1 MPVIEVKNLNV
12 TYRVLMNKSGSL
24 KELFRDAVKGKA
36 RVVDYVAIHDIS
48 FTVDKGE
55 VVAILG
61 RNGAGKSTLLKV
73 LAGVLP
79 PTKGTSKVDG
89 KIAPMI
95 ELGAGFHPEM
105 TGAENVLF
113 YSALMGRD
121 VKQVKKRTPAI
132 GEWAG
137 VADHMEFPLRTFSS
151 GMVARLA
158 FATATDLTMRVLHVI
173 ARLNVGGT
181 ARYITQLAHELPKHG
196 IETFVATGFVQGA
209 EVEDDSAQSIDL
221 IRITSMGRSI
231 NPIKDHFAR
240 KQLDKII
247 ADIKPDIIHTHTFK
261 AGYVIRMKKQPVP
274 VVHTFHGH
282 LLDDPEFSGLKS
294 KVIVQ
299 LERKL
304 AKKSVKLVTV
314 GRRVADELL
323 EQNIGERSQF
333 VNIPP
338 GVVPVDVTPKQA
350 ALSNLGL
357 VYDGTPLVG
366 WIARVTGVK
375 NPMRA
380 LEVADALPDTRF
392 VLAGGGDLLEQVKAA
407 APANVSVIGWA
418 QAADLFGA
426 ADIILSTSENEG
438 MPVALIEAQL
448 AGKPVVATDVGAV
461 SEVILNH
468 ETGIVTNK
476 NAGSIASAVESL
488 ILDKTTRDEMGR
500 LATARARALFSVERM
515 INAHIELY
523 KSIVK

>member
-1 MPVIEVKNLNV
+1 
-12 TYRVLMNKSGSL
+12 
-24 KELFRDAVKGKA
+24 
-36 RVVDYVAIHDIS
+36 
-48 FTVDKGE
+48 
-55 VVAILG
+55 
-61 RNGAGKSTLLKV
+61 
-73 LAGVLP
+73 
-79 PTKGTSKVDG
+79 
-89 KIAPMI
+89 
-95 ELGAGFHPEM
+95 
-105 TGAENVLF
+105 
-113 YSALMGRD
+113 
-121 VKQVKKRTPAI
+121 
-132 GEWAG
+132 
-137 VADHMEFPLRTFSS
+137 
-151 GMVARLA
+151 
-158 FATATDLTMRVLHVI
+158 MRVLHVI

-221 IRITSMGRSI
+221 IRIKSMGRSI
-231 NPIKDHFAR
+231 NPIKDHFAH

-247 ADIKPDIIHTHTFK
+247 ADVKPDIIHTHTFK
-261 AGYVIRMKKQPVP
+261 AGYVIRMKQQPVP

-299 LERKL
+299 LERRL

-323 EQNIGERSQF
+323 EQNIGIRNQF

-338 GVVPVDVTPKQA
+338 GVVAVNVTSRAQA
-350 ALSNLGL
+350 LENLGL
-357 VYDGTPLVG
+357 EDTGAPIVG
-366 WIARVTGVK
+366 WIARMTGVK

-392 VLAGGGDLLEQVKAA
+392 VIAGGGDQLEQVKAA

-476 NAGSIASAVESL
+476 NAGSIATAVESL

>member
-1 MPVIEVKNLNV
+1 
-12 TYRVLMNKSGSL
+12 
-24 KELFRDAVKGKA
+24 
-36 RVVDYVAIHDIS
+36 
-48 FTVDKGE
+48 
-55 VVAILG
+55 
-61 RNGAGKSTLLKV
+61 
-73 LAGVLP
+73 
-79 PTKGTSKVDG
+79 
-89 KIAPMI
+89 
-95 ELGAGFHPEM
+95 
-105 TGAENVLF
+105 
-113 YSALMGRD
+113 
-121 VKQVKKRTPAI
+121 
-132 GEWAG
+132 
-137 VADHMEFPLRTFSS
+137 
-151 GMVARLA
+151 
-158 FATATDLTMRVLHVI
+158 MRVLHVI

-181 ARYITQLAHELPKHG
+181 ARYITQLADELPKHG

-209 EVEDDSAQSIDL
+209 EIEDPSAQSIDL
-221 IRITSMGRSI
+221 IRIPSMGRSI
-231 NPIKDHFAR
+231 RPIKDHLAH

-247 ADIKPDIIHTHTFK
+247 QEIKPDIIHTHTFK

-274 VVHTFHGH
+274 VIHTFHGH

-294 KVIVQ
+294 KVIIEV
-299 LERKL
+299 ERML
-304 AKKSVKLVTV
+304 AKKSAKLVTV

-323 EQNIGERSQF
+323 EQKIGHRSQF

-338 GVVPVDVTPKQA
+338 GVIPVEVTERAQA
-350 ALSNLGL
+350 LKNLNL
-357 VYDGTPLVG
+357 EDDGQPIIG

-392 VLAGGGDLLEQVKAA
+392 VMAGGGDLLDEVKAN
-407 APANVSVIGWA
+407 APSNVNVIGWA
-418 QAADLFGA
+418 EAADLFGA
-426 ADIILSTSENEG
+426 SDIILSTSENEG

-448 AGKPVVATDVGAV
+448 AGKPVVATDVGSV

-500 LATARARALFSVERM
+500 LATARAQAQFSVDRM